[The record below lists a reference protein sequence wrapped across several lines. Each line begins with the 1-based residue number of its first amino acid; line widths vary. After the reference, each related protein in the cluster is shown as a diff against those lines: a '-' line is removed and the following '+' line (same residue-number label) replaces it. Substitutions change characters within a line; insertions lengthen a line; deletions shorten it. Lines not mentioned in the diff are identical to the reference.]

1 MIYKSY
7 ARYYPQTLLANAPD
21 VFAVDSEIVD
31 GLAFAVY
38 KDNFFVLRGHDVRFC
53 PLNEVW
59 DLIAMCKHDDLKTEM
74 EEIAEDIIIFD
85 RGNREYA
92 KFKDRG
98 RIKNE

>member
-7 ARYYPQTLLANAPD
+7 AKYYPQTLLANEPD
-21 VFAVDSEIVD
+21 TFAVDSEVVN
-31 GLAFAVY
+31 GLAYAVY

-59 DLIAMCKHDDLKTEM
+59 DLIAMCKVDELKTEM
-74 EEIAEDIIIFD
+74 KEIVEDIIIFD
-85 RGNREYA
+85 RGGREYA
-92 KFKDRG
+92 KFKDKG